1 MTGKSVFST
10 PHLDNLKKY
19 QDYLKNTKK
28 VFGDNKKKAS
38 LRKTNPVNIT

>member
-10 PHLDNLKKY
+10 PNLDKQEQIRKFLEN
-19 QDYLKNTKK
+19 NKK
-28 VFGDNKKKAS
+28 VLGKKKAS